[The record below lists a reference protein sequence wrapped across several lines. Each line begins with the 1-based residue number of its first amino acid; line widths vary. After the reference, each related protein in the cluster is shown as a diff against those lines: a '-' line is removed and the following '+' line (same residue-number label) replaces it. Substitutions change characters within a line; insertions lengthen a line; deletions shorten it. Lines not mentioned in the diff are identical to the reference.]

1 MNHICVNC
9 QQPATANVKFLQP
22 PGSGDYNVCMSCA
35 QLAVST
41 LFQITP
47 LQTAT
52 PTPDALIQ
60 TIDRLCA
67 VIETSIAE
75 GSTIV
80 SCPAAVEA
88 RGLIGPRAT
97 TPTFGFI
104 PAKAEV

>member
-1 MNHICVNC
+1 MNHICVHC
-9 QQPATANVKFLQP
+9 PQPATANVKYLQP
-22 PGSGDYNVCMSCA
+22 LWTGDYNMCMSCA

-41 LFQITP
+41 AIQITP

-52 PTPDALIQ
+52 PTPEALIK

-75 GSTIV
+75 GSTIM

-88 RGLIGPRAT
+88 RSLIRPRAT
-97 TPTFGFI
+97 TPTSGFI